1 MGTNSIQ
8 EEYLPPKEFLPQ
20 NVKLL
25 PELEYPHRLN
35 LTEVLL
41 DRNIPDRGDAVAV
54 YYEAERITYRELQS
68 RVNRFA
74 NALRGLGV
82 GKGDRVVL
90 RSVNIP
96 EYLVWNFACWR
107 IGAIPV
113 LVSHLNRGSEL
124 AFKINDSDAV
134 AVCVHSESYADV
146 GKVRAECPHLKHV
159 IVHGDRIPDTLHLE
173 DLIRKQ

>member
-1 MGTNSIQ
+1 MGTTSIR
-8 EEYLPPKEFLPQ
+8 EEYLPPKEFLPR

-25 PELEYPHRLN
+25 PELEDPQRFN

-41 DRNIPDRGDAVAV
+41 GRNIPDRGDVVAV

-74 NALRGLGV
+74 NALRALGV
-82 GKGDRVVL
+82 GKGNRVVL

-96 EYLVWNFACWR
+96 EYIVWNFACWR

-113 LVSHLNRGSEL
+113 LVSHLNRATEVAL
-124 AFKINDSDAV
+124 KINDSDAV
-134 AVCVHSESYADV
+134 AVCVHSQRYADV
-146 GKVRAECPHLKHV
+146 EKVR
-159 IVHGDRIPDTLHLE
+159 
-173 DLIRKQ
+173 